1 MFSSRTIKLE
11 SMLKEIQNCNKYFL
25 PTGSTHFDMILKGGF
40 HPGMYL
46 IYGAHR
52 TGKTQICHQMCL
64 QAYIAN
70 SDSIYIDSENTFR
83 PERIRELCTTRGVN
97 EEEAM
102 KSILITK
109 VLGNSTFLLN
119 LNEVDKKLEKSNTK
133 LLIIDSINN
142 HFRADQGAGN
152 ISHNELKKTFIKIL
166 QKLYDMTQKHDMI
179 LIATAQIS
187 PNFTEKPI
195 IRENPVGIQYLNH
208 FFSEFLYLIRNS
220 DKNYVHLVNSKTL
233 PENKLPY
240 IITAR
245 GIEDYVKS

>member
-1 MFSSRTIKLE
+1 MYSSRIVNLE
-11 SMLKEIQNCNKYFL
+11 SKLKEIQNHDRFLL
-25 PTGSTHFDMILKGGF
+25 PTGSTHFDEILKGGF

-46 IYGAHR
+46 IYGANR

-70 SDSIYIDSENTFR
+70 SDSIFIDSENTFR
-83 PERIRELCTTRGVN
+83 PERIRELCINRGVN
-97 EEEAM
+97 EDKAL

-109 VLGNSTFLLN
+109 VSGNSTFLLN
-119 LNEVDKKLEKSNTK
+119 LDEVENKLEKSNTK

-142 HFRADQGAGN
+142 HFRADQGARN
-152 ISHNELKKTFIKIL
+152 ITQNKLKKTFLKIL
-166 QKLYDMTQKHDMI
+166 QKLSEITQKNNI
-179 LIATAQIS
+179 VLIATAQIS

-195 IRENPVGIQYLNH
+195 ISENPVGLQYLNH

-220 DKNYVHLVNSKTL
+220 DKNYVHLVNSSTL
-233 PENKLPY
+233 PENKLPFK
-240 IITAR
+240 ITAR